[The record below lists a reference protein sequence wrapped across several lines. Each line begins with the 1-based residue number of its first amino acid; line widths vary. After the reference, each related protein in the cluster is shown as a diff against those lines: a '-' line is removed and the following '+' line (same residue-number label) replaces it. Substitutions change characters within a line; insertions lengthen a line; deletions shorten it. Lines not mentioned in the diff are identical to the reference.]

1 MGVETSTDLSSILYP
16 SPYDQSTPDLEVAS
30 LVFARREIPSVRD
43 IRLVKH
49 TSCCHTNRSLKR
61 LIQQEKDM
69 DYITKGL
76 IGVAALSFLLADGLA
91 NWTLIFS
98 GESFSLIFNNL
109 FAVVAIALML
119 VARRLTT

>member
-1 MGVETSTDLSSILYP
+1 
-16 SPYDQSTPDLEVAS
+16 
-30 LVFARREIPSVRD
+30 
-43 IRLVKH
+43 
-49 TSCCHTNRSLKR
+49 
-61 LIQQEKDM
+61 M

-76 IGVAALSFLLADGLA
+76 ISVAALSFLLADGLA

-109 FAVVAIALML
+109 FALVAIALML